1 MEALPFAG
9 TGLEKP
15 FNVAT
20 QSRSRSSPVP
30 DAIISMDAPPVWPC
44 EAGEPLKCLLAGAID
59 DSGVL
64 LLGHHLLGPA
74 EHRDGQVLR
83 GTLVETYN
91 RCGPNCRCVDGPGHG
106 PKRYLS
112 ISQPGGR
119 ARRGHVPNDVL
130 VHVAELIDNFR
141 KMRETLNE
149 ICAINARTS
158 RRWSAVWRWVRSVR
172 SSPWKPPGWHR
183 GNHIG

>member
-1 MEALPFAG
+1 
-9 TGLEKP
+9 
-15 FNVAT
+15 
-20 QSRSRSSPVP
+20 
-30 DAIISMDAPPVWPC
+30 
-44 EAGEPLKCLLAGAID
+44 
-59 DSGVL
+59 
-64 LLGHHLLGPA
+64 
-74 EHRDGQVLR
+74 VLR

-112 ISQPGGR
+112 ISKPGGR
-119 ARRGHVPNDVL
+119 ARRGHVPNGVF

-158 RRWSAVWRWVRSVR
+158 RRWSAMWRWVIGAIFALQASRLAPPQSHRLRSVPLLTPPSR
-172 SSPWKPPGWHR
+172 QRISLSTPPIQWTTRTISAASGSISAISS
-183 GNHIG
+183 